1 MGGSSLLLDN
11 LRKKI
16 PSAQIQAAGSFGPV
30 LICSS
35 ATELPEVCRILKTD
49 PDLGFDVLEDQTVV
63 DTGTQFILI
72 LHLVNSRDISVRLT
86 VKAPVERETPEVPTL
101 SFLFG
106 CADWY
111 EREIYDMF
119 GIKFTG
125 HPDLC
130 RILLPEE
137 WQGYP
142 LRKDYTDDKLLKR
155 PGV

>member
-1 MGGSSLLLDN
+1 MAETLIDN
-11 LRKKI
+11 LRKTF
-16 PSAQIQAAGSFGPV
+16 PQAEIQATTSFGPA

-35 ATELPEVCRILKTD
+35 GADLPEVCRILKTD
-49 PDLGFDVLEDQTVV
+49 PVLGFDVLEDQTAV
-63 DTGTQFILI
+63 DTGTQFMLV
-72 LHLVNSRDISVRLT
+72 LHLVCSREISVRLT
-86 VKAPVERETPEVPTL
+86 VKAPVEREKPEIPTL
-101 SFLFG
+101 AFLFG

-119 GIKFTG
+119 GIKFKG

-142 LRKDYTDDKLLKR
+142 LRKDYADDKLLKR

>member
-1 MGGSSLLLDN
+1 MLVDN
-11 LRKKI
+11 LRKKL
-16 PSAQIQAAGSFGPV
+16 PSVEIQDSTSFGPV

-35 ATELPEVCRILKTD
+35 NADLPEVCRILKTD
-49 PDLGFDVLEDQTVV
+49 PTLGFDVLEDQTAV
-63 DTGTQFILI
+63 DTGTQFMIVM
-72 LHLVNSRDISVRLT
+72 HLVSSRDIGRRLT
-86 VKAPVERETPEVPTL
+86 VKVPVERERPEIPTL
-101 SFLFG
+101 AFLYG

-119 GIKFTG
+119 GIKFKG